1 MLESEKIRKKVSIQ
15 NMQNRFEYKD
25 NIPPRGF
32 FINGKPALTQIDP
45 EKVGDYVIVLVRD
58 ALCAYGKDPAA
69 VVADHLENAELI
81 GHSGMY
87 TSYSGWY
94 KGAHITAVSGGS
106 GAPEMEMILYDY
118 LEFTN
123 ASTFIRLGG
132 SGGFG
137 DEVRPGDL
145 VIASGAVRGEGMTR
159 AYIDAAYPAAS
170 HYEVV
175 CAMVQAAEEMS
186 RPYHVGVT
194 VSCDSDYVGGGRPGP
209 GGYMQ
214 PWNTEHAGIYNRAG
228 CLNGDRESS
237 AVITLASLFG
247 RRGGSVCSVSDNMC
261 TGEKFTEGVGHNS
274 ALEVVL
280 EGCAILHQMDLQKGN
295 RKYWNPGLAKTADGN
310 DMVEK
315 EG

>member
-1 MLESEKIRKKVSIQ
+1 MGKSDEMRKKPSIQ
-15 NMQNRFEYKD
+15 KIQERFEYKE
-25 NIPPRGF
+25 NVPPRGF
-32 FINGKPALTQIDP
+32 FINGKPALTQIDT

-69 VVADHLENAELI
+69 VVADRLEHGELI
-81 GHSGMY
+81 GQSGMY

-106 GAPEMEMILYDY
+106 GAPEMEMIMYDY
-118 LEFTN
+118 LEFTD

-137 DEVRPGDL
+137 DEVHPGDL
-145 VIASGAVRGEGMTR
+145 VISSGAVRGDGMTR

-175 CAMVQAAEEMS
+175 CAMVQAAEKEGY
-186 RPYHVGVT
+186 PYHVGVT
-194 VSCDSDYVGGGRPGP
+194 VSCDSDYVGGGRPGA

-214 PWNTEHAGIYNRAG
+214 PWNIEHAGIYNRAG

-237 AVITLASLFG
+237 AIITLASLFG

-261 TGEKFTEGVGHNS
+261 TGLKFKEGIGHNT
-274 ALEVVL
+274 ALDVVL
-280 EGCAILHQMDLQKGN
+280 EGCAILHQMDIQKGN
-295 RKYWNPGLAKTADGN
+295 KKYWYPSMA
-310 DMVEK
+310 EK
-315 EG
+315 GGEE